1 MPDCFSGSEVTID
14 LKPLVHIQCLIS
26 LTQVTAYVF
35 LTLVFSSGYLG
46 PVCIYSYFI
55 VGTIINKLI
64 MTPIVNL
71 VVKQE
76 KLEGDFR

>member
-1 MPDCFSGSEVTID
+1 MVI
-14 LKPLVHIQCLIS
+14 I
-26 LTQVTAYVF
+26 F
-35 LTLVFSSGYLG
+35 LCFSSGYLG
-46 PVCIYSYFI
+46 PVIIYGYFI

-64 MTPIVNL
+64 MTPIVSL